1 MNPED
6 KVLLREVLEISKDNQ
21 NMLEKLQR
29 SNRWAVFFKIVYWT
43 FIIIAAGGAYY
54 AIKPYTDKLGD
65 TYTGFKTELE
75 GVHTVTN
82 KILGR

>member
-65 TYTGFKTELE
+65 KYTGFKTELE

>member
-29 SNRWAVFFKIVYWT
+29 SNRWAVFFKIV
-43 FIIIAAGGAYY
+43 
-54 AIKPYTDKLGD
+54 
-65 TYTGFKTELE
+65 
-75 GVHTVTN
+75 
-82 KILGR
+82 